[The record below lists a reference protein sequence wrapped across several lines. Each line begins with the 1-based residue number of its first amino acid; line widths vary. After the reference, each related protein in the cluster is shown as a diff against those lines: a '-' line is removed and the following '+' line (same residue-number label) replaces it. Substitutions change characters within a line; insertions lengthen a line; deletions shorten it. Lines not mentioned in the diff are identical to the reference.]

1 MTRDALEKL
10 WADHLAGEFRSK
22 DVEATLE
29 TNVARTDGQPGR
41 SWTNPG
47 GHRHFHGLDR
57 PSQ

>member
-29 TNVARTDGQPGR
+29 TNVARIDGQPGR
-41 SWTNPG
+41 SRTNPG
-47 GHRHFHGLDR
+47 G
-57 PSQ
+57 